1 MLAGEFSQG
10 DRFVQ
15 SGRQL
20 NEKETYRASFGSDL
34 YPDLDHVNGLDD
46 AGSSHTTE
54 TTVEER
60 LCGLPGRAQ
69 VFPLEVRHLHATG
82 ISTSSLCS

>member
-1 MLAGEFSQG
+1 MLAGKFSQG
-10 DRFVQ
+10 NRFVQ

-20 NEKETYRASFGSDL
+20 NEEETYRASFGSNL

-54 TTVEER
+54 TTIEEG

-69 VFPLEVRHLHATG
+69 LFLLKVSHLQGTKTA
-82 ISTSSLCS
+82 TSSLCS